1 MKSCCDGIAE
11 GSNSLRT
18 TIVIDV
24 VIGITRDH
32 VDALEWFDS
41 YYQFIVSEQRLM
53 FQPLH
58 LESLSM
64 GCAPTWLTPAT
75 FRHHVH

>member
-18 TIVIDV
+18 TIDVDV

-32 VDALEWFDS
+32 IDALEWFDS

-53 FQPLH
+53 
-58 LESLSM
+58 
-64 GCAPTWLTPAT
+64 CVCRPTIALRIAVDGVV
-75 FRHHVH
+75 RRRG